1 MLIAAEFFSKGKT
14 QTRVFN
20 PENIIY
26 MDETGVLLAVG
37 IHAMWSPTEYHRV
50 VELLKDENVLL
61 LEMKGY

>member
-1 MLIAAEFFSKGKT
+1 MLIAAEFFSKGKQ

-37 IHAMWSPTEYHRV
+37 IHAMWSPEEYQRV
-50 VELLKDENVLL
+50 VKLLRYEEILL
-61 LEMKGY
+61 

>member
-1 MLIAAEFFSKGKT
+1 MLIEAAVFSKGKT

-37 IHAMWSPTEYHRV
+37 IHAMWSPEEYQRIV
-50 VELLKDENVLL
+50 KLLRYEEILL
-61 LEMKGY
+61 

>member
-20 PENIIY
+20 PLHVVY

-37 IHAMWSPTEYHRV
+37 IHAMWSSDEYHRV
-50 VELLKDENVLL
+50 RMILTQEGILL
-61 LEMKGY
+61 

>member
-20 PENIIY
+20 PENIVY

-50 VELLKDENVLL
+50 VELLKDEGVLI
-61 LEMKGY
+61 

>member
-20 PENIIY
+20 PEHVVY

-37 IHAMWSPTEYHRV
+37 IHAMWSSDEYHRV
-50 VELLKDENVLL
+50 VAILVQEGMLL
-61 LEMKGY
+61 